1 MISWSRDVEGL
12 GQGFTRVVGI
22 NMPSRTLG
30 PTFLEQ
36 VVEEN
41 WNECPTGVCAVWHVS
56 MRASIQLQEVS
67 DLVEP

>member
-12 GQGFTRVVGI
+12 GQGFTRVDGI

-41 WNECPTGVCAVWHVS
+41 LNECPTGGCVVWHVS
-56 MRASIQLQEVS
+56 IPLELQEVS
-67 DLVEP
+67 DLVKP